1 MRTSFNPADINRFGS
16 YYPQINPTHKV
27 GMKISFAGGTS
38 NNGFLVVVVGV
49 LLVVFVLD
57 LVALVLPKE
66 KQDHGKKRI
75 RGFSSFFHSSF

>member
-1 MRTSFNPADINRFGS
+1 MRTGFNPADINRFGS
-16 YYPQINPTHKV
+16 HYPQINPTHKV

-57 LVALVLPKE
+57 LVALVLPK
-66 KQDHGKKRI
+66 
-75 RGFSSFFHSSF
+75 

>member
-1 MRTSFNPADINRFGS
+1 MRTGFNPADINRFGS
-16 YYPQINPTHKV
+16 HYPQINPTHKV
-27 GMKISFAGGTS
+27 GMKISFDGGTS

-66 KQDHGKKRI
+66 KKR
-75 RGFSSFFHSSF
+75 SWKETN